1 MRKKIY
7 LSGFLKDSV
16 FEKVQRYDAYRE
28 NTLYKYLE
36 RNHRRRNN
44 THALSIFYL
53 HYHFIP
59 REHNSPFNSVSTVNF
74 QQ

>member
-28 NTLYKYLE
+28 NTVYI
-36 RNHRRRNN
+36 N
-44 THALSIFYL
+44 TW
-53 HYHFIP
+53 
-59 REHNSPFNSVSTVNF
+59 REIIGGEIILML
-74 QQ
+74 

>member
-28 NTLYKYLE
+28 NTAY
-36 RNHRRRNN
+36 RN
-44 THALSIFYL
+44 AWGEIMGGEIILML
-53 HYHFIP
+53 
-59 REHNSPFNSVSTVNF
+59 
-74 QQ
+74 